1 MSLFNTPK
9 KVVTPLVKP
18 ELVATTS
25 SASPS
30 LSPIPDIIAPS
41 SAEVD
46 FRFIRIG
53 NKFYRTLFIVGY
65 PRYVST
71 GWLEPIID
79 FENSLDL
86 SMFIYP
92 AFVDDVL
99 SNLKRKI
106 AEMEA
111 TLSME
116 EKEGQIHNT
125 KVEAALADAMALQE
139 EIAKG
144 VERFYQLSF
153 YITLSGDSVAE
164 LDETVKQ
171 FNSALASLLV

>member
-1 MSLFNTPK
+1 MSLFNSPRKVNTPIS
-9 KVVTPLVKP
+9 KP
-18 ELVATTS
+18 TAPVAITNTS
-25 SASPS
+25 SAQHGI
-30 LSPIPDIIAPS
+30 SPIPDIIAPS

-53 NKFYRTLFIVGY
+53 NKFYRTLFIMGY

-111 TLSME
+111 TLSM
-116 EKEGQIHNT
+116 
-125 KVEAALADAMALQE
+125 
-139 EIAKG
+139 
-144 VERFYQLSF
+144 
-153 YITLSGDSVAE
+153 
-164 LDETVKQ
+164 
-171 FNSALASLLV
+171 